1 MDEPES
7 SFTGVDGKRG
17 IKGKGKSWKGRAQ
30 QEGTWRRLMDGKH
43 GRQHANSGNDNNN
56 CLLKCLLHARPWV
69 RLFAYIMYFYKH
81 LLSAYY
87 VSDSVLDGGI

>member
-1 MDEPES
+1 MGKGELKVRGKAGKVES
-7 SFTGVDGKRG
+7 SRKARGVG
-17 IKGKGKSWKGRAQ
+17 
-30 QEGTWRRLMDGKH
+30 LMDGKH